1 MQRMGMMI
9 GIAPD
14 RIAEYKALHAAVW
27 PQVLA
32 MLSEAN
38 VRNYSIFLREPEN
51 LLFGYWEYHGKDF
64 EADMQRIALD
74 PETQRWWT
82 FCSPCQIP
90 LESRAKGAH
99 WAMLEPVFHM
109 D

>member
-14 RIAEYKALHAAVW
+14 KIDEYKRLHAAVW
-27 PQVLA
+27 PAVLEQLRKAQVK
-32 MLSEAN
+32 
-38 VRNYSIFLREPEN
+38 NYSIFLREPEN
-51 LLFGYWEYHGKDF
+51 LLFGYWEYHGEDF
-64 EADMQRIALD
+64 AADMAQIALD

-82 FCSPCQIP
+82 FCDPCQVP
-90 LESRAKGAH
+90 LASRGEGEH
-99 WAMLEPVFHM
+99 WAMMESVFHM